1 MIRAH
6 DIVLLDKTALK
17 NVELPEWV
25 EETDQLFATVRR
37 GMPLEADSVLVG
49 LRGRE
54 RQQRFG
60 FETTLNKVE
69 EVIHPWELV
78 TRNSFREAE
87 VTEYSVYQQYR
98 EAQLLLKNHHW
109 GVGGSLGFEL
119 ATQRATIK
127 PSSDLDLLLY
137 ANSAA
142 ELPMEI
148 IKENLAF
155 FEKLDTQII
164 SQKGG
169 FALKEFLS
177 QPSKKIL
184 LKTNEGPKLTTE
196 IW

>member
-1 MIRAH
+1 MICAH
-6 DIVLLDKTALK
+6 DIVLLDKKVLK
-17 NVELPEWV
+17 NIELPGWFA
-25 EETDQLFATVRR
+25 ETDRLYATVRR
-37 GMPLEADSVLVG
+37 GIPHDAGSILVG
-49 LRGRE
+49 LRGKE

-60 FETTLNKVE
+60 FEATLNKVE

-78 TRNSFREAE
+78 TKNSFRQAE
-87 VTEYSVYQQYR
+87 VAAYPVYHQYR
-98 EAQLLLKNHHW
+98 EAQLLLKNYHW

-127 PSSDLDLLLY
+127 SSSDLDLLLY
-137 ANSAA
+137 ADSAA
-142 ELPMEI
+142 ELPMKEI
-148 IKENLAF
+148 EENMAF

-169 FALKEFLS
+169 FALKEYLS

-184 LKTNEGPKLTTE
+184 LKTNKGPKLTTE